1 MLYLVQLYLQNCTS
15 VQTSS
20 MRKFL
25 ITLSFSFI
33 MLFVKAQTG
42 LFVMSSVGA
51 MAGITSNGLAINFN
65 SIAACI
71 DVQTGVAVLN
81 GARGTGQFAINCEV
95 TMKFNSLGIKMFPN
109 PVNNATKVKFSNTPP
124 LTETFNLTIWTTE
137 GLLIKTQ
144 KETGYNLF
152 QGLNMDLSA
161 LIAGT
166 YVLKIESSAYM
177 DAIKFI
183 KTN

>member
-1 MLYLVQLYLQNCTS
+1 MQLCRQNCIS
-15 VQTSS
+15 AQSDS
-20 MRKFL
+20 MKKIIF
-25 ITLSFSFI
+25 IFGFS
-33 MLFVKAQTG
+33 LTALCAKAQGG
-42 LFVMSSVGA
+42 LFIMSSVGA
-51 MAGITSNGLAINFN
+51 MPGTASNGLAIQFN

-81 GARGTGQFAINCEV
+81 GARGNGQFAINCDV

-109 PVNNATKVKFSNTPP
+109 PVSNSAKIKLNNTPP
-124 LTETFNLTIWTTE
+124 LTENFNLTIWTTE
-137 GLLIKTQ
+137 GMLVRTQ

-152 QGLNMDLSA
+152 QGLNIDLSA

-166 YVLKIESSAYM
+166 YILKIESPDYM

>member
-1 MLYLVQLYLQNCTS
+1 
-15 VQTSS
+15 
-20 MRKFL
+20 MRKILVTLFFL
-25 ITLSFSFI
+25 CAIHL
-33 MLFVKAQTG
+33 VKAQTG

-51 MAGITSNGLAINFN
+51 MAGTSSNGLVINFN

-71 DVQTGVAVLN
+71 DVQTGIAVLN
-81 GARGTGQFAINCEV
+81 GARGNGQFAINCEV

-109 PVNNATKVKFSNTPP
+109 PVNNATKVKFNNTPP

-137 GLLIKTQ
+137 GMLVKTQ

-166 YVLKIESSAYM
+166 YVLKIESAGYM

>member
-1 MLYLVQLYLQNCTS
+1 MVRQCQQNYTS
-15 VQTSS
+15 AQISS
-20 MRKFL
+20 MRKFIVTFCFL
-25 ITLSFSFI
+25 FI
-33 MLFVKAQTG
+33 MFFVKAQTG

-51 MAGITSNGLAINFN
+51 MSGTASNGLAINFN

-81 GARGTGQFAINCEV
+81 GARGNGQFAINCEV

-109 PVNNATKVKFSNTPP
+109 PVNNATKVKLSYTPP

-137 GLLIKTQ
+137 GMLVKSQ

-161 LIAGT
+161 LIAGS
-166 YVLKIESSAYM
+166 YILKIEAAGYM

>member
-1 MLYLVQLYLQNCTS
+1 
-15 VQTSS
+15 
-20 MRKFL
+20 MRKAIVLGVFL
-25 ITLSFSFI
+25 MTGVLA
-33 MLFVKAQTG
+33 KAQMG
-42 LFVMSSVGA
+42 IFVMSSVGA
-51 MAGITSNGLAINFN
+51 MPGTASNGLAIQFN

-81 GARGTGQFAINCEV
+81 GARGNGQFAINCEV

-109 PVNNATKVKFSNTPP
+109 PVNSTTKVKLNNTPP
-124 LTETFNLTIWTTE
+124 LNETFNLTIWTTE
-137 GLLIKTQ
+137 GMLVRTQ

-166 YVLKIESSAYM
+166 YVLKIESPAYV

-183 KTN
+183 KSN

>member
-1 MLYLVQLYLQNCTS
+1 MEQLFQQNCTS
-15 VQTSS
+15 AQKIS
-20 MRKFL
+20 MRKILVTLFFL
-25 ITLSFSFI
+25 CAIHL
-33 MLFVKAQTG
+33 VKAQTG

-51 MAGITSNGLAINFN
+51 MAGTSSNGLAINFN

-71 DVQTGVAVLN
+71 DVQTGIAVLN
-81 GARGTGQFAINCEV
+81 GARGNGQFAINCEV

-109 PVNNATKVKFSNTPP
+109 PVNNATKVKLKNTPP
-124 LTETFNLTIWTTE
+124 LNDIFNLTIWTTE

-161 LIAGT
+161 LIAVT
-166 YVLKIESSAYM
+166 YVLKIESAGYM

>member
-1 MLYLVQLYLQNCTS
+1 MGQLFQQNYIS
-15 VQTSS
+15 VQITS
-20 MRKFL
+20 MRKIT
-25 ITLSFSFI
+25 ITLFFLCAI
-33 MLFVKAQTG
+33 HLVNAQTG

-51 MAGITSNGLAINFN
+51 MPGTASNGLAINFN

-81 GARGTGQFAINCEV
+81 GARGNGQFAINCEV
-95 TMKFNSLGIKMFPN
+95 TMKFNSLGIKMYPN
-109 PVNNATKVKFSNTPP
+109 PVNNATKVKFNNTPP

-137 GLLIKTQ
+137 GMLVKMQ

-166 YVLKIESSAYM
+166 YVLKIESAGYM

>member
-1 MLYLVQLYLQNCTS
+1 
-15 VQTSS
+15 
-20 MRKFL
+20 MRKIIVLVSFL
-25 ITLSFSFI
+25 MIGVLS
-33 MLFVKAQTG
+33 KAQMG
-42 LFVMSSVGA
+42 IFVMSSVGA
-51 MAGITSNGLAINFN
+51 MPGTASNGLAIQFN

-81 GARGTGQFAINCEV
+81 GARGNGQFAINCEV

-109 PVNNATKVKFSNTPP
+109 PVNSTTKVKLNNTPP
-124 LTETFNLTIWTTE
+124 LNETFNLTIWTTE
-137 GLLIKTQ
+137 GMLVRTQ

-166 YVLKIESSAYM
+166 YVLKIESPAYV

-183 KTN
+183 KSN

>member
-1 MLYLVQLYLQNCTS
+1 ML
-15 VQTSS
+15 
-20 MRKFL
+20 FF
-25 ITLSFSFI
+25 SFSFW
-33 MLFVKAQTG
+33 LHVANAQLGT
-42 LFVMSSVGA
+42 FVMSSVGVMPGTA
-51 MAGITSNGLAINFN
+51 SNGLAIQFN

-81 GARGTGQFAINCEV
+81 GTRGNGLFAINCEV

-109 PVNNATKVKFSNTPP
+109 PVNNNTKVKLNNTPP
-124 LTETFNLTIWTTE
+124 LNETFNLTIWTTE
-137 GLLIKTQ
+137 GMLVRTQ

-166 YVLKIESSAYM
+166 YVLKIESPAYV

-183 KTN
+183 KSN